1 MDELSEL
8 LGESQT
14 IEVVRDKLRRLL
26 DRQREG
32 QRLPSTL
39 IQGDTGT
46 GKGLVAHLLHRHSA
60 RSRGPFL
67 DVNCAA
73 IPEALLEAELFGF
86 ERGAFTD
93 AHRAKPG
100 LFQAAHGGVLFL
112 DEVSLLP
119 ESLQAKLLTVIE
131 ERAVRRLGSTR
142 PEPTDVWLITATNA
156 DLRAAV
162 GARRFRHDLYHR
174 LAVLT
179 LDLPPLRDRG
189 RDILLLADRFLA
201 RACAEYGL
209 PPKRLSPE
217 AHARLLASWP
227 GNVRELGNVI
237 ERAALFAD
245 TPLVTAE
252 TLGPLREEGAGTVA
266 PRPRPGTVTTSDEA
280 MREHLLTALEQMGWN
295 ISHTAARLGIARN
308 TVYAR
313 LEKFGLRPDLSR
325 KTAPAPPPPV
335 APATV
340 PPPTDT
346 GMQWERRSITLLRAE
361 LSSVDSLD
369 GWARSSRALEAVIT
383 KVHTFGGRVEEV
395 TPTGLVAAFGL
406 DPDED
411 APRRAAHAAMAI
423 QKGAERSREST
434 GGAPRVTIGLHVAPL
449 LIGHVGTRIEIDA
462 GAQRAQWPVLDQLL
476 QGRTCSETVASGAA
490 APFLERRFELV
501 PVDAEASG
509 PRTYRLTGQ
518 ERRGLGL
525 WGAMTRFVGRR
536 LELRPVLSELGEVRR
551 LLERLREAEALS
563 ETLNDDRCRGRVS
576 AVLTNA
582 HCYLGELDEALVT
595 GARALE
601 IAGRLGDLRLR
612 ILTTTYLEQAH
623 YHGGDYDG
631 PRHRRGPAGRPGACR

>member
-1 MDELSEL
+1 MDELAEL
-8 LGESQT
+8 LGESPT

-32 QRLPSTL
+32 QRLPAIL

-46 GKGLVAHLLHRHSA
+46 GKGLVARLLHRHSA
-60 RSRGPFL
+60 RSRGPFV

-93 AHRAKPG
+93 ARRAKPG

-112 DEVSLLP
+112 DEVGLLP

-142 PEPTDVWLITATNA
+142 SEPTDAWLISATNT
-156 DLRAAV
+156 DLPAAV
-162 GARRFRHDLYHR
+162 VARRFRDDLYHR

-189 RDILLLADRFLA
+189 RDILLLAEQFLA

-209 PPKRLSPE
+209 PPKRLDPG
-217 AHARLLASWP
+217 AQARLLAFAWP

-245 TPLVTAE
+245 ALVVTAE
-252 TLGPLREEGAGTVA
+252 ILGPLQGEDARAGGPG
-266 PRPRPGTVTTSDEA
+266 PRSATATTSDEA
-280 MREHLLTALEQMGWN
+280 QREHLLAALEQMGWN

-313 LEKFGLRPDLSR
+313 LEKFGLRPDLPR
-325 KTAPAPPPPV
+325 KAAPGPPEPV
-335 APATV
+335 APAAV
-340 PPPTDT
+340 PPAPDT
-346 GMQWERRSITLLRAE
+346 GMQWERRSIALLRAE
-361 LSSVDSLD
+361 LRSADGVD
-369 GWARSSRALEAVIT
+369 GWAQSSRALEAVIA
-383 KVHTFGGRVEEV
+383 KVHSFGGRVEEV

-406 DPDED
+406 DPAED

-423 QKGAERSREST
+423 QKGAERARESS
-434 GGAPRVTIGLHVAPL
+434 GESPGVTIGVHVAPL
-449 LIGHVGTRIEIDA
+449 LIGRVGTRIEIDA

-476 QGRTCSETVASGAA
+476 QGKAPGETVASGAA

-501 PVDAEASG
+501 RMDAEANG
-509 PRTYRLTGQ
+509 TPTYRLTGQ

-525 WGAMTRFVGRR
+525 WGAMTRFVGRQEE
-536 LELRPVLSELGEVRR
+536 LELLRSRLTMAAGGHGQVVAVVGEAGVGKSRLIHELAAAHRLDGWRVL
-551 LLERLREAEALS
+551 EATA
-563 ETLNDDRCRGRVS
+563 VS
-576 AVLTNA
+576 
-582 HCYLGELDEALVT
+582 YG
-595 GARALE
+595 
-601 IAGRLGDLRLR
+601 
-612 ILTTTYLEQAH
+612 
-623 YHGGDYDG
+623 
-631 PRHRRGPAGRPGACR
+631 